1 MHTPKIH
8 KSCFRP
14 EYMQMSAYDIYNIPK
29 NLHRQKRFLQ
39 RSGNDII
46 PRSYPLA
53 QILTKVQMDFPS
65 HNNKIPKASVKSD
78 QKHSYI

>member
-29 NLHRQKRFLQ
+29 NLHRQERILQ

-53 QILTKVQMDFPS
+53 QILTKVQMDLPS
-65 HNNKIPKASVKSD
+65 LNVLTISSPKPILKSN
-78 QKHSYI
+78 IGI